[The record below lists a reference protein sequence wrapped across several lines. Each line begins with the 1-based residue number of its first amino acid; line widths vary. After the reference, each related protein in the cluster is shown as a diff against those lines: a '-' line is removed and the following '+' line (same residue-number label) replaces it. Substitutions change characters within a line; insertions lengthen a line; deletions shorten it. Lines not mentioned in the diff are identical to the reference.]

1 MNKWMKW
8 AALAAVV
15 LALAAGVAKAIK
27 ARADQRSAAQ
37 QAATDLQ
44 APRVFELSP
53 QDWVRVETATLRQ
66 TAAVAG
72 TLRAVHS
79 AAVKAR
85 VAGELQGLEVREGD
99 AVKAGQVLARIEP
112 TESQARVQQAD
123 QQAQAAAAQV
133 ASAKRLFENNQS
145 LVNQGFISRT
155 ALDTSLATLEAAQA
169 SHRAAL
175 AALDLARKGLA
186 DTVLRSPING
196 WVAARL
202 VQNGERVGVD
212 ARLLEVVDLST
223 LELEAAIPT
232 TDAANLKV
240 GQTASLQVDGLTEP
254 VSAVVARISPAAQ
267 PGSRSVLAYLRLA
280 GAPGL
285 RHGLYAQGSVTVGE
299 RTGLALPL
307 ASVRHDRPQP
317 YIQAV
322 VLGADGQGRIAHQPI
337 AVLAEGQKTGSSSTT
352 APFAIVNSIANN
364 LILLSDTA
372 GFMQENTLV
381 KLATPATS
389 APAQP
394 ASQTAARP

>member
-15 LALAAGVAKAIK
+15 LALAAGVAKAVK
-27 ARADQRSAAQ
+27 TRADQRAAAQ

-44 APRVFELSP
+44 TPRIFELSA
-53 QDWVRVETATLRQ
+53 QDWVRAETATLRQ
-66 TAAVAG
+66 TAAVSG
-72 TLRAVHS
+72 SLRAVHS
-79 AAVKAR
+79 AVVKAR
-85 VAGELQGLEVREGD
+85 VAGELQGLAVREGD
-99 AVKAGQVLARIEP
+99 AVRAGQVLARIEP

-133 ASAKRLFENNQS
+133 ASAKRLFDNNQS

-155 ALDTSLATLEAAQA
+155 ALDTSLATLDAAKA

-175 AALDLARKGLA
+175 AGVELARKSLA

-196 WVAARL
+196 LVASRL

-212 ARLLEVVDLST
+212 ARLLEVVDLSA

-232 TDAANLKV
+232 ANAANLKV

-267 PGSRSVLAYLRLA
+267 VGSRSVLAYLRLA

-285 RHGLYAQGSVTVGE
+285 RHGLYAQGTVTVGE

-337 AVLAEGQKTGSSSTT
+337 AVLAEGQKAGNSHT
-352 APFAIVNSIANN
+352 AVPFALVNSIANN
-364 LILLSDTA
+364 SILLSDTA